1 MNKIKENKTEVN
13 FIYFK
18 LDVKSDKMIEIQ
30 GESKINDCDMAI
42 IRTASLNDVD
52 NMQPIVEQCKKYLN
66 ENFPNGD
73 WYYKLSNRGKNVFWK
88 RKMLLRQ
95 RQNQMQIPF
104 KQAA

>member
-1 MNKIKENKTEVN
+1 MYD
-13 FIYFK
+13 F
-18 LDVKSDKMIEIQ
+18 
-30 GESKINDCDMAI
+30 KINDCDMAI

-52 NMQPIVEQCKKYLN
+52 NMQTIVEQSKKYLN

-73 WYYKLSNRGKNVFWK
+73 WYYKVSNRGKHVFWK
-88 RKMLLRQ
+88 RQMLLRQ